1 MYMCTG
7 ANASV
12 RMYTAKV
19 SNLLLI
25 QEATMSQ
32 KIEKIKEEKRRN
44 EVKLRQLKH
53 EQKALEAEEKG
64 LRRRE
69 RNHRIFTRGGM
80 LEAFLLKPT
89 LLTDDQV
96 HSLLKIIFHK
106 PEVNAILNRM
116 IAEAEEKIGEV
127 ETDEETL

>member
-1 MYMCTG
+1 MCTG

-12 RMYTAKV
+12 RMYTAKA
-19 SNLLLI
+19 SNLSLI
-25 QEATMSQ
+25 QEVAMSQ
-32 KIEKIKEEKRRN
+32 KIEKLKEDKRRN
-44 EVKLRQLKH
+44 EAKLRQLKH
-53 EQKALEAEEKG
+53 EQKALEAEGKG
-64 LRRRE
+64 LCRRE

-106 PEVNAILNRM
+106 PEINAILNRM
-116 IAEAEEKIGEV
+116 IAEAEEEIEEV
-127 ETDEETL
+127 ETDEETP